1 MKPALIASE
10 SSSFFHGKR
19 NLTMKTKTIA
29 RRSTQALLLAAALG
43 LTSVAQA
50 QDSKAP
56 YARMAPIAQ
65 YLMPESD
72 EAALARSAAPASI
85 SGDAT
90 IVVLKEHG
98 YETAVKGKNGFVCIV
113 ERSWM
118 AQWDFP
124 EFWNPKMRG
133 PICFNPAAVKSVLP
147 FTYKRTEMILAGLS
161 KAQIVERLKQVVA
174 KKEVPALEPG
184 AMCYMM
190 SREANLGDSNGHW
203 HPHLM
208 FYGPR
213 TDGADWGADLHGS
226 PVLLNPQ
233 FQDSP
238 EALATL
244 MVVVNQWSDG
254 TSAPTHG
261 Q

>member
-1 MKPALIASE
+1 MNPTKIA
-10 SSSFFHGKR
+10 
-19 NLTMKTKTIA
+19 I
-29 RRSTQALLLAAALG
+29 RSIQALVLLTAPDLAG
-43 LTSVAQA
+43 VVQA
-50 QDSKAP
+50 QDSTTP
-56 YARMAPIAQ
+56 YPNMAPIAQ
-65 YLMPESD
+65 YLMTD
-72 EAALARSAAPASI
+72 EKEIALARSAAPASI

-118 AQWDFP
+118 SPFDFP

-133 PICFNPAAVKSVLP
+133 PICFNPLAVRSVLP
-147 FTYKRTEMILAGLS
+147 FTYKRTDMILAGLS
-161 KAQIVERLKQVVA
+161 KPQIMERLKQVVA

-190 SREANLGDSNGHW
+190 SPNANLGDSNGHW
-203 HPHLM
+203 RPHLM

-213 TDGADWGADLHGS
+213 SDGAGWGADLAGS

-233 FQDSP
+233 FQNSP
-238 EALATL
+238 EPLATF
-244 MVVVNQWSDG
+244 MVAVDRWSDG
-254 TSAPTHG
+254 TSAPIHA